1 MRKQRPRGPHLSG
14 TGAGKDVV
22 PYLLIHWRPLMPP
35 GKLSGPHISLWIN
48 KLDLITKWGQR
59 LMVLGWVPL
68 TKPLSRRAATVS
80 PMPNYQATLKSVVL
94 LCGLNFIC
102 FQKTF
107 FLLPPSLLSSV
118 LLFSFLSPPPFF
130 FNKKGKDN
138 KMSLLWG
145 GNSGDPSESAPGIKG
160 RALFPMTVCITECQ
174 NKEWL

>member
-1 MRKQRPRGPHLSG
+1 
-14 TGAGKDVV
+14 
-22 PYLLIHWRPLMPP
+22 
-35 GKLSGPHISLWIN
+35 
-48 KLDLITKWGQR
+48 
-59 LMVLGWVPL
+59 MVLGWVPL

-130 FNKKGKDN
+130 LTKRERTTKCRSFEEVTVGTHQ
-138 KMSLLWG
+138 SLHL
-145 GNSGDPSESAPGIKG
+145 
-160 RALFPMTVCITECQ
+160 ALRGEHSSP
-174 NKEWL
+174 